1 MRKTVEGWISSFLE
15 RIERVGIFEL
25 GSASRAIAASCS
37 LALRAVNVGLRGIEC
52 KIPKPIL
59 FAIKIKFFILAL
71 VLYEKPMGNTLL
83 VLAAGMGSRYGGLKQ
98 IDPVGPS
105 GEVVLDYSVHDALR
119 CGFDRVVFVIRR
131 EFEREFRE
139 AVLSRY
145 EGRVDV
151 ALVFQDMDDLPSGFA
166 LPNGRTKPWGTGHA
180 ILSARDA
187 VDGPFLVVNAD
198 DFYGA
203 EAFTAMKGFLDQAG
217 GEGLQMALVAYRLAN
232 TLSEN
237 GSVARGICRV
247 KEDGHLASVEEHTGI
262 LCEPSGVIFGI
273 NSTGEK
279 TNLAADDFVS
289 MNFWG
294 FSSDVFSHLRRLFG
308 EFLEGGGLEDPK
320 AEFYIPS
327 AVSKLIA
334 SGVAK
339 VRVLDSASRWYGV
352 TYREDRATVAEAV
365 GRMVESGSYP
375 SPLWK
380 K

>member
-1 MRKTVEGWISSFLE
+1 
-15 RIERVGIFEL
+15 
-25 GSASRAIAASCS
+25 
-37 LALRAVNVGLRGIEC
+37 
-52 KIPKPIL
+52 
-59 FAIKIKFFILAL
+59 
-71 VLYEKPMGNTLL
+71 MGNTLL

-105 GEVVLDYSVHDALR
+105 GEAVLDYSVHDALR
-119 CGFDRVVFVIRR
+119 SGFDRVVFVIRR

-166 LPNGRTKPWGTGHA
+166 LPKGRTKPWGTGHA

-187 VDGPFLVVNAD
+187 VHGPFLVVNAD

-203 EAFTAMKGFLDQAG
+203 EAFTAMKGFLDQARG
-217 GEGLQMALVAYRLAN
+217 VGLQMALVAYRLEN

-237 GSVARGICRV
+237 GTVARGICRI

-262 LCEPSGVIFGI
+262 LCEPSGAIVGK
-273 NSTGEK
+273 NAAGEK
-279 TNLAADDFVS
+279 TDLSANDFVS

-294 FSSDVFSHLRRLFG
+294 FTSDVFSHLSGLFG

-334 SGVAK
+334 SGFGQ
-339 VRVLDSASRWYGV
+339 VRALNSASRWYGV
-352 TYREDRATVAEAV
+352 TYREDRATVVEAV
-365 GRMVESGSYP
+365 GRMVESGLYP
-375 SPLWK
+375 SPLWNK
-380 K
+380 

>member
-1 MRKTVEGWISSFLE
+1 MSI
-15 RIERVGIFEL
+15 
-25 GSASRAIAASCS
+25 
-37 LALRAVNVGLRGIEC
+37 
-52 KIPKPIL
+52 
-59 FAIKIKFFILAL
+59 
-71 VLYEKPMGNTLL
+71 TLL

-166 LPNGRTKPWGTGHA
+166 LPKGRTKPWGTGHA

-203 EAFTAMKGFLDQAG
+203 EAFIAMKGFLDQAG

-237 GSVARGICRV
+237 GSVARGICRIM
-247 KEDGHLASVEEHTGI
+247 EDGHLASVEEHTGI
-262 LCEPSGVIFGI
+262 LREETGAIVGKNASGAKIG
-273 NSTGEK
+273 
-279 TNLAADDFVS
+279 LAADDFVS

-294 FSSDVFSHLRRLFG
+294 FSSDVFSHLSRLFG

-327 AVSKLIA
+327 AVSKLITL
-334 SGVAK
+334 GVAQA
-339 VRVLDSASRWYGV
+339 RVLNSASRWYGV
-352 TYREDRATVAEAV
+352 TYREDHPTVVDAV
-365 GRMVESGSYP
+365 GRMVEAGLYP

-380 K
+380 HII